1 MFATQ
6 NQNQEPVRT
15 CNIVTFM
22 LTLVIHYYHVFLE
35 LPEGENEEAQQ
46 NPPKGQ

>member
-15 CNIVTFM
+15 CNIVTFH
-22 LTLVIHYYHVFLE
+22 VDIAYSVFLE